1 MRLKGIIPTAVIIIM
16 TIKTASA
23 GEFYK
28 IYPTSLELGYHIFLV
43 IFSAACLL
51 YSYSIFSNLRGGRL
65 GLPWIFILLALVAML
80 GRTVLGILTVFDIA
94 YFQALVF
101 AGLDALFIVLFLVGL
116 IIYKT
121 GLN

>member
-1 MRLKGIIPTAVIIIM
+1 MRLKI
-16 TIKTASA
+16 TILSGVMILMAAKTASA

-28 IYPTSLELGYHIFLV
+28 LYPTWLEFVYHIFLV
-43 IFSAACLL
+43 AFSLASLV

-80 GRTVLGILTVFDIA
+80 GRTALGILTVFDIA

-101 AGLDALFIVLFLVGL
+101 AGLDASFIVLLLIGL